1 MITFLLATIGK
12 SLFLEVLGFIRLIF
26 GSVWTTMASKVSEF
40 MSLSGVSVGIGIFDL
55 FVGIDFIVWAT
66 GLSVTI
72 IITIRFIN
80 YIGTMVAGGIVRK

>member
-1 MITFLLATIGK
+1 MITFLMASIGK

-26 GSVWTTMASKVSEF
+26 GSVWTTMTARVADF

-66 GLSVTI
+66 GLAVTI

-80 YIGTMVAGGIVRK
+80 FIVVLVTGRVVRT